1 MMGVLKFPV
10 ERLSSFRVAASL
22 IGFAINR
29 RVVISVIVVAHESAF
44 KVQIRYKD
52 DLLTLNGHSP
62 IDGMMKALLQDVT
75 DLLSQFDEHFLQIKD
90 GDLIVTIDT
99 TF

>member
-1 MMGVLKFPV
+1 MMGVLKSPV

-22 IGFAINR
+22 FGSAINR

-44 KVQIRYKD
+44 KVHIRYKD
-52 DLLTLNGHSP
+52 DVLTLSGHSP

-75 DLLSQFDEHFLQIKD
+75 DLLS
-90 GDLIVTIDT
+90 
-99 TF
+99 